1 MSNIFQ
7 DYENSYTN
15 IDKQMIELG
24 INIDDIEISH
34 KNQYNTIYDALNTD
48 GYDNDEHNSIIN
60 LETKIIDIFNQMKS
74 INEKLSADISFTDI
88 SSQLQD
94 YTDKKTNLDK
104 FINNIDETIYDDD
117 IDDLVEEYNKLK
129 QELQD
134 LYKQY
139 TNNIARL
146 NSNKMSNN
154 YYLMYIWL
162 IIFCV
167 LLGAAFIS
175 IVDTNSSMNS
185 YVQFILFTVLG
196 ILLYNIIR
204 NFYFYGLGHSFM
216 MQ

>member
-48 GYDNDEHNSIIN
+48 GYDNNYHNSIMN

-88 SSQLQD
+88 SSQLED
-94 YTDKKTNLDK
+94 YTDKKIK
-104 FINNIDETIYDDD
+104 IDSLI
-117 IDDLVEEYNKLK
+117 EEYNILK

>member
-88 SSQLQD
+88 SSQLED
-94 YTDKKTNLDK
+94 YTDKKIK
-104 FINNIDETIYDDD
+104 IDSLI
-117 IDDLVEEYNKLK
+117 EEYNILK